1 MKKLWNFTIKNW
13 RSIEVILRWKT
24 LFYVSLGML
33 WFLSF
38 TGTAFSL
45 EPPESYI
52 KNGDF
57 EKGHVYPDGWIVP
70 FGSFARFIWADPMH
84 NRVLELSTLDS
95 PTTDIISYESPI
107 VDIDN
112 GRDFILEADVK
123 TLNADLCITIIG
135 YGEVLGQKKP
145 VYRTMTIITSDE
157 GSWRSIRR
165 RFCPSCRNFK
175 VKSFQITFSSSGS
188 PGKIYIDNIK
198 LVPIDP
204 LVESLG

>member
-1 MKKLWNFTIKNW
+1 M
-13 RSIEVILRWKT
+13 ILQWKA
-24 LFYVSLGML
+24 LFVLSLSVLFILFIG
-33 WFLSF
+33 
-38 TGTAFSL
+38 GTAFSIDSS
-45 EPPESYI
+45 ESYI

-57 EKGHVYPDGWIVP
+57 EKGHVYPEGWIVP
-70 FGSFARFIWADPMH
+70 FGSFVRFIWADPLH

-95 PTTDIISYESPI
+95 PTTDIISYEGPI
-107 VDIDN
+107 IDVDN
-112 GRDFILEADVK
+112 GRDFLLEADVK

-145 VYRTMTIITSDE
+145 VYRTMTIISSNE

-198 LVPIDP
+198 LVPIKNSP
-204 LVESLG
+204 AESLG